1 MHGTLSFVRRD
12 LQQCASGV
20 SRQGFDLQA
29 RLHLQLPYY
38 GSSEIEDQEIGSDVA
53 EKYAGP
59 FFDLENIS
67 EQRQASKCDHLSLTH
82 SVPNVI
88 SSPRGPQQTV
98 KTGTD
103 TQIQTVENIM
113 ADQINV
119 LL

>member
-20 SRQGFDLQA
+20 PRQGFDLQA

-59 FFDLENIS
+59 FFDLQTLVS
-67 EQRQASKCDHLSLTH
+67 SVKPVSVTTFHLHIRS
-82 SVPNVI
+82 
-88 SSPRGPQQTV
+88 Q
-98 KTGTD
+98 
-103 TQIQTVENIM
+103 M
-113 ADQINV
+113 
-119 LL
+119 